1 MDLPELPLDTP
12 APQASG
18 DPDDLPGAPRR
29 RRHCSRWAVRDI
41 NNMLVAKDR
50 SEHRWWVRN
59 DQIIKYLDEG
69 KPVREISTLVGR
81 SERQIRVVRE
91 QLNDMRAANEIG
103 QLMMSALSGLC
114 WYLRCSVSRF
124 MSPLH
129 FQTLFLTMIALV
141 WGGYI
146 SWTVAQLESP

>member
-1 MDLPELPLDTP
+1 MDTGLAVETKVKIMQCLLKSCQKCGGDLVQDNDEFRCWQCGSYYYPKMDLPELPLDTP

-50 SEHRWWVRN
+50 SEQRWWVRN
-59 DQIIKYLDEG
+59 DQIIKYLGEG

-103 QLMMSALSGLC
+103 QLMMSA
-114 WYLRCSVSRF
+114 
-124 MSPLH
+124 
-129 FQTLFLTMIALV
+129 
-141 WGGYI
+141 
-146 SWTVAQLESP
+146 